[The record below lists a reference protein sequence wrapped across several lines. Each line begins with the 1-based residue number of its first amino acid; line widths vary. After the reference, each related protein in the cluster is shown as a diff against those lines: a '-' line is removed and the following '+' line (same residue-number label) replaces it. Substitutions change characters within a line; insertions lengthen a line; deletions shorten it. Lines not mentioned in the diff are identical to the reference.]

1 MNLLSL
7 SIAFRYFRSKRRG
20 FLSFTSIMSFVG
32 ITLGVTVLILVTSV
46 MNGFEK
52 ELKQRVL
59 QAIPHANIQGQPFI
73 DDWKDL
79 IKKTDQQVL
88 ILGSSPFIETQGL
101 INSSDQLKGVI
112 VYGVHP
118 DLERTVSTIPNH
130 IIVGNWDS
138 LNDQEYNIAIGDIL
152 AMQLRVN
159 IGDFVNLLVP
169 DTTMGLLGTFPRTK
183 RFKVSTIFSIGS
195 PEIDQSFVFIN
206 LNKASKLL
214 RTEDKVHGLR
224 IKYSDLF
231 IAKRQIKEDVK
242 LINQLNDQTYTSNDW
257 TNSYGTLFKAIQ
269 MEKFLVSLLLFT
281 IILVAAFNLVS
292 TLVMIINEKK
302 SQIAIL
308 LTLGATRASLGR
320 VFIFFGAIVGFVGT
334 LSGLLL
340 GLLFTLNLGTI
351 INFLEE
357 SLGMHLLDAY
367 FINYFPIDL
376 RPTWI
381 IVICLISFLL
391 AIVSSLYPAN
401 LASKLEPA
409 EVLRYE

>member
-1 MNLLSL
+1 M
-7 SIAFRYFRSKRRG
+7 
-20 FLSFTSIMSFVG
+20 
-32 ITLGVTVLILVTSV
+32 
-46 MNGFEK
+46 
-52 ELKQRVL
+52 
-59 QAIPHANIQGQPFI
+59 
-73 DDWKDL
+73 
-79 IKKTDQQVL
+79 
-88 ILGSSPFIETQGL
+88 
-101 INSSDQLKGVI
+101 
-112 VYGVHP
+112 
-118 DLERTVSTIPNH
+118 
-130 IIVGNWDS
+130 
-138 LNDQEYNIAIGDIL
+138 
-152 AMQLRVN
+152 
-159 IGDFVNLLVP
+159 
-169 DTTMGLLGTFPRTK
+169 
-183 RFKVSTIFSIGS
+183 
-195 PEIDQSFVFIN
+195 
-206 LNKASKLL
+206 
-214 RTEDKVHGLR
+214 HGLR